1 MQKSPEL
8 EYIESIVHTGE
19 ISKELKELKT
29 VLKGTEVPPDNVI
42 EFFILEED
50 FPKLRDAMLK
60 EKGNDTYPF
69 IFNEKVDGKLHII
82 VFYNIKNVAD
92 IFEKIKNS
100 GSSENIASIL
110 KTALNFKSGSAEQ
123 SISLFDD

>member
-1 MQKSPEL
+1 MSKSPEL
-8 EYIESIVHTGE
+8 EYIESVVNKGE
-19 ISKELKELKT
+19 MSPQLKE
-29 VLKGTEVPPDNVI
+29 VRSAVKGTELPPDNII
-42 EFFILEED
+42 EFFIPEED

-60 EKGNDTYPF
+60 EKGGDTYPF

-100 GSSENIASIL
+100 GTSENISGIL
-110 KTALNFKSGSAEQ
+110 QAISGFKSGSAEQ